1 MQLVP
6 FPCRSAALAT
16 LVALLLAGVYT
27 AACVGDS
34 VTGPTTREPL
44 AADGGGSDAKACV
57 PGASIACTG
66 QSGCPSSQVCSADGT
81 ALGPCTCTVGSGD
94 GGQPG
99 MDAAPTDSG
108 DAGLSS
114 TLGAVHLTWI
124 LKGATT
130 GSTLTCAQ
138 VTNQTGVELLLTASG
153 GAQLPVKRTFPCVG
167 NEGDLVAV
175 PVGTYT
181 AVADMLNAMSQ
192 SLGSSAATP
201 VTVAS
206 SPCDTVVS
214 NECVRN
220 LTTTILID
228 GM

>member
-1 MQLVP
+1 MKLVTLQ
-6 FPCRSAALAT
+6 CRSAA
-16 LVALLLAGVYT
+16 VAPLFAVLLAGGYT
-27 AACVGDS
+27 AACVGES
-34 VTGPTTREPL
+34 VAEPP
-44 AADGGGSDAKACV
+44 AAVDGGSSTKVCV
-57 PGASIACTG
+57 PGASVACVG
-66 QSGCPSSQVCSADGT
+66 QSGCASSQVCSADGT
-81 ALGPCTCTVGSGD
+81 ALGPCVCTGTPGD

-108 DAGLSS
+108 DSGLSS

-124 LKGATT
+124 LKGAIT
-130 GSTLTCAQ
+130 GNTLTCSQ
-138 VTNQTGVELLLTASG
+138 VTGQAGVELLLTASG
-153 GAQLPVKRTFPCVG
+153 GSQSPIKRTFPCVG

-181 AVADMLNAMSQ
+181 AVADMLNASSQ
-192 SLGSSAATP
+192 SLGSASP
-201 VTVAS
+201 VSVTVAS
-206 SPCDTVVS
+206 SPCDNVVS